1 MAALANAKLASIGP
15 WRSAMFIPRSS
26 PGREACLM
34 RYAGLVVALNLA
46 AAVPAA
52 AATPVP
58 ERECY
63 SAALTRERIAAH
75 KLAEPFRLMARSANR
90 FQAEAIGAKLC
101 RWKEELVYE
110 IALLRRDGRVIHVFM
125 NAASGQLI
133 GTKNAK

>member
-1 MAALANAKLASIGP
+1 
-15 WRSAMFIPRSS
+15 MFIPRSS
-26 PGREACLM
+26 PGREASLM

-46 AAVPAA
+46 ASVPAA
-52 AATPVP
+52 AEPVP

-63 SAALTRERIAAH
+63 SAAQTRERIAAH
-75 KLAEPFRLMARSANR
+75 KLAEPFRLMASSANR

-110 IALLRRDGRVIHVFM
+110 ITLLRRDGRVIHVFM